1 MFKKLI
7 TLSLFCL
14 TLFFAFSASSVFA
27 PMQNKSQEYSVRFAF
42 ITRNGYGNNLYID
55 NLTIGEKPLLDATL
69 IGINIKKD
77 TILVPGS
84 VSQIIYPRAVVCNIG
99 RTSFTG
105 GVSVTLAVDEIG
117 YISADTVLSLAAG
130 QSQYVYFDSI
140 PNIPLSENL
149 SFITYIGSLEDSLE
163 YNDTLRQK
171 TIFLPAFERTVLL
184 EEFTHVYSPA
194 SAGQDKFLDIFSN
207 NNFNQVS
214 SVRYHTGI
222 INTAV
227 DSMYLDNPQDIDNRM
242 NYYSVTSVPFATF
255 DAKVIIPLPFANTW
269 ILDSLFNLRSS
280 YGSPVSVS
288 VIDSNISGNIHST
301 ININVIYPVPP
312 GDYRLRLMAVQRRV
326 QYQTKQGLTEDTIFY
341 DVFRDML
348 PDSAGIPVTLNPGSY
363 QYTINYPISPSWTD
377 SLIYS
382 IAFIQNDQTKE
393 IINSGKGR
401 NFTADKIQ
409 KFSKWKD
416 YFKADF
422 IRQIQSGYYSH
433 PYKSVKLIQ
442 DTSSFNYETFEGVYP
457 PAGWE
462 QKNADGLY
470 SFEPAFGANGNQI
483 SGLVCVRIPFYG
495 YSNIGA
501 IDTLITNDFRNVS
514 LFDTIRF
521 DYAYAQYLSSY
532 VDSLTVMASLD
543 SGNTWKKI
551 FSKSGNF
558 LSTSPSTT
566 LSFFPVNASEWKT
579 FQYPFS
585 ELIDLFPPLNP
596 NVVFELDQ
604 NYPNP
609 FNPVTKINYRLS
621 SDNFVTL
628 KIYDITG
635 RVIKVLVNEFK
646 QRGRYSIDFSASTLS
661 SGIYFY
667 VMTAG
672 GTKEARKMIIL
683 K

>member
-7 TLSLFCL
+7 VISIFSL
-14 TLFFAFSASSVFA
+14 TLYLTFSASSVF
-27 PMQNKSQEYSVRFAF
+27 QTLGNKSQEYSVRFAF

-77 TILVPGS
+77 TIFVPGS
-84 VSQIIYPRAVVCNIG
+84 GSPVIYPKAVICNIG
-99 RTSFTG
+99 RTPFAS
-105 GVSVTLAVDEIG
+105 GVSVTLVVDEIG
-117 YISADTVLSLAAG
+117 YISADTVFSLAAG
-130 QSQYVYFDSI
+130 QSQYVTFDSI
-140 PNIPLSENL
+140 SNIPLSENL
-149 SFITYIGSLEDSLE
+149 SFVTYIGSLEDSLE
-163 YNDTLRQK
+163 YNDSLSQK
-171 TIFLPAFERTVLL
+171 TIFLPSFERIVLL
-184 EEFTHVYSPA
+184 EEFTNVFSPA
-194 SAGQDKFLDIFSN
+194 AAGQDKFLDIFSN
-207 NNFNQVS
+207 VNFNKVS

-227 DSMYLDNPQDIDNRM
+227 DSMYLDNPQDIDNRQ
-242 NYYSVTSVPFATF
+242 NYYSVTSVPFSTF
-255 DAKVIIPLPFANTW
+255 DAKVIVPFPYANTW
-269 ILDSLFNLRSS
+269 ILDSLLKLRSS
-280 YGSPVSVS
+280 QGSPVSVS
-288 VIDSNISGNIHST
+288 VIDSNVSGNIHST
-301 ININVIYPVPP
+301 VNINVIYPVPP

-363 QYTINYPISPSWTD
+363 QYTINYPINPSWTD

-382 IAFIQNDQTKE
+382 VAFIQNDRTKE

-401 NFTADKIQ
+401 NFTLDKIQ
-409 KFSKWKD
+409 RFTKWKD

-422 IRQIQSGYYSH
+422 IKKIQSSSYAF
-433 PYKSVKLIQ
+433 PYKSPKLIQ
-442 DTSSFNYETFEGVYP
+442 DTNSYNFETFEGVYP

-501 IDTLITNDFRNVS
+501 IDTLITDDFKNVS

-532 VDSLTVMASLD
+532 VDSLTVIASLD
-543 SGNTWKKI
+543 SGNTWTQI
-551 FSKSGNF
+551 FSKSGNL

-579 FQYPFS
+579 FQFPFS
-585 ELIDLFPPLNP
+585 ELIDLYPPLNP

-646 QRGRYSIDFSASTLS
+646 QKGRYSVDFSASTLS

>member
-1 MFKKLI
+1 M
-7 TLSLFCL
+7 LFIS
-14 TLFFAFSASSVFA
+14 FSSAYNFNFSD
-27 PMQNKSQEYSVRFAF
+27 KSREYSVRFAF

-55 NLTIGEKPLLDATL
+55 NLTIGERPLLDASL

-84 VSQIIYPRAVVCNIG
+84 MPPVIYPKAVLCNIG

-105 GVSVTLAVDEIG
+105 NVTVTLSISEIG
-117 YISADTVLSLAAG
+117 YNSSDTVSGLAAG
-130 QSQYVYFDSI
+130 QSQYITFDSI
-140 PNIPLSENL
+140 SNIPLSQHLN
-149 SFITYIGSLEDSLE
+149 IVTYISSLEDSLE
-163 YNDTLRQK
+163 YNDTLSQK

-184 EEFTHVYSPA
+184 EEFTHVFSPA
-194 SAGQDKFLDIFSN
+194 AAGQDKFLDIFSN
-207 NNFNQVS
+207 VNFNRVS

-222 INTAV
+222 INTAF
-227 DSMYLDNPQDIDNRM
+227 DSMYLDNPTDINNRM

-255 DAKVIIPLPFANTW
+255 DSKVIVPLPYANTW
-269 ILDSLFNLRSS
+269 ILDSLFNLRNS
-280 YGSPVSVS
+280 YGSPVSVN
-288 VIDSNISGNIHST
+288 VVDSNISGNIHSS
-301 ININVIYPVPP
+301 ININVIYPLPP

-326 QYQTKQGLTEDTIFY
+326 QFKTKQGLTDDTIFY
-341 DVFRDML
+341 DVFRDMF
-348 PDSAGIPVTLNPGSY
+348 PDSAGIPLTLNPGSY
-363 QYTINYPISPSWTD
+363 QYNINYPISPSWTD

-382 IAFIQNDQTKE
+382 IAFIQNDKTKE
-393 IINSGKGR
+393 ILNSGKGR
-401 NFTADKIQ
+401 NFVLDKLQRIP
-409 KFSKWKD
+409 KWQEV
-416 YFKADF
+416 FKADF
-422 IRQIQSGYYSH
+422 INRIQSRYYSYS
-433 PYKSVKLIQ
+433 YKSPSVKQ
-442 DTSSFNYETFEGVYP
+442 DTTTYNFETFEGVYP

-462 QKNADGLY
+462 QKNDDGLY
-470 SFEPAFGANGNQI
+470 SFEPAFGANGNQLT
-483 SGLVCVRIPFYG
+483 GLICVRIPFYD

-501 IDTLITNDFRNVS
+501 IDTLITSDFKNVS

-521 DYAYAQYLSSY
+521 DYAYAQYLSTY
-532 VDSLTVMASLD
+532 IDSLTVMASID
-543 SGNTWKKI
+543 SGNTWTKI
-551 FSKSGNF
+551 FSKSGSL
-558 LSTSPSTT
+558 LSTAPSTT
-566 LSFFPVNASEWKT
+566 LSFFPVTASQWKT

-621 SDNFVTL
+621 SDNYVTL

-635 RVIKVLVNEFK
+635 RVIKVLVNEYK
-646 QRGRYSIDFSASTLS
+646 QKGRYTIDFSSGTLP

-667 VMTAG
+667 IMTAG